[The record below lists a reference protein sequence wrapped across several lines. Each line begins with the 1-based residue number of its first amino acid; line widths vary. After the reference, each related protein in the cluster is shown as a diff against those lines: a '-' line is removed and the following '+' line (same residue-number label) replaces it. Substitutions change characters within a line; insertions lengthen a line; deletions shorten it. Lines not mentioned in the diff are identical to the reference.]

1 MQQAIIT
8 RQPLAIGIENSVS
21 IKQFSIVLDFFPNRQ
36 DWIKL
41 AHQNNTVTVKIIALK
56 VPNPKFLKLW
66 YV

>member
-21 IKQFSIVLDFFPNRQ
+21 IKQFSIVLDFFPKQTRL
-36 DWIKL
+36 DKIS
-41 AHQNNTVTVKIIALK
+41 HQNNTVTVKIIALK
-56 VPNPKFLKLW
+56 IPNPKFLKLQ